1 MHTWSISDE
10 YFIDETLR
18 LAKKAMGW
26 TNPNPMVG
34 ALIVKDGQIIAKAYH
49 KRVGFP
55 HAEIE
60 ALTAAKTSVK
70 GATLYVNL
78 EPCTHYGR
86 TPPCVDAIIQ
96 AGIKCVVCSIL
107 DPNPK
112 VHGRGIAKLK
122 QARITVSV
130 GLREKESRALNE
142 KFFTFHEKERP
153 FVAIKFA
160 ASLDGK
166 IATYTGDSKWITNE
180 KARLFARKLRG
191 EYQAILVGINTV
203 MRDNPHLGVRSPG
216 KKEPVR
222 IILDSNLQIPLN
234 SQVLRD
240 NNVLIAT
247 TAHASKDKKELLTR
261 RGIPIITF
269 ESKNIPRKEL
279 LLSLRSREIISIL
292 VEGGG
297 KILGSFVGGKIIDK
311 VYAFYAP
318 ILIGGEK
325 AVTIQG
331 RGINKIKNA
340 LFLNRITIK
349 RFQNDFLVI
358 GSPSYPLNLPC

>member
-1 MHTWSISDE
+1 MHPASISDE

-34 ALIVKDGQIIAKAYH
+34 AVIVKNSKIIARGYH
-49 KRVGFP
+49 KKVGFP

-60 ALTAAKTSVK
+60 ALNATKRSVK

-96 AGIKCVVCSIL
+96 AGIKRVVCSTL

-112 VHGRGIAKLK
+112 VHGRGIVKLK
-122 QARITVSV
+122 QAGITVSV
-130 GLREKESRALNE
+130 GLREKESSALNE
-142 KFFTFHEKERP
+142 AFFIFHEKKRP

-166 IATYTGDSKWITNE
+166 IATRTGDSRWITNE

-203 MRDNPHLGVRSPG
+203 MRDNPHLGVRNP
-216 KKEPVR
+216 KKRDPIR

-234 SQVLRD
+234 SRVLRD

-247 TAHASKDKKELLTR
+247 TVYASKDKKELLTR
-261 RGIPIITF
+261 QGIPILTY
-269 ESKNIPRKEL
+269 ESKNIPLKEL

-297 KILGSFVGGKIIDK
+297 EILGSFVDGKIIDK

-318 ILIGGEK
+318 ILIGGGK

-340 LFLNRITIK
+340 LYLKRITIK
-349 RFQNDFLVI
+349 HFQDNFLVI
-358 GSPSYPLNLPC
+358 GSPS

>member
-1 MHTWSISDE
+1 MRSSSISDE

-34 ALIVKDGQIIAKAYH
+34 AVIVKRGQIVACGYH
-49 KRVGFP
+49 KRVGLP

-60 ALTAAKTSVK
+60 ALNATKTSVK

-96 AGIKCVVCSIL
+96 AGIKRVVCSML
-107 DPNPK
+107 DPSPK
-112 VHGRGIAKLK
+112 VHGRGIAKLE
-122 QARITVSV
+122 QAGITVSV
-130 GLREKESRALNE
+130 GLREKESRTLNE
-142 KFFTFHEKERP
+142 AFFTFHEKERP

-191 EYQAILVGINTV
+191 EYQAILIGINTV
-203 MRDNPHLGVRSPG
+203 MRDNPHLGVRIAG
-216 KKEPVR
+216 KKDPIR
-222 IILDSNLQIPLN
+222 ILLDSNLRIPVN

-240 NNVLIAT
+240 NNILIAT
-247 TAHASKDKKELLTR
+247 TARASKDKKELLTG
-261 RGIPIITF
+261 RGIPILTF
-269 ESKNIPRKEL
+269 ESKNIPLKEL
-279 LLSLRSREIISIL
+279 LLWLRSREIISIL

-297 KILGSFVGGKIIDK
+297 KILGSFVDAGLVDK

-318 ILIGGEK
+318 VLIGGAK

-331 RGINKIKNA
+331 SGINKINNA
-340 LFLNRITIK
+340 LSLKKFVIK
-349 RFQNDFLVI
+349 RFQDNFLVI
-358 GSPSYPLNLPC
+358 GSPS

>member
-1 MHTWSISDE
+1 MRTSSISDE
-10 YFIDETLR
+10 YFIDEALK

-34 ALIVKDGQIIAKAYH
+34 AVIVKKGQIVACGYH
-49 KRVGFP
+49 KRVGLP

-60 ALTAAKTSVK
+60 ALNAAKTSVR

-78 EPCTHYGR
+78 EPCVHYGR
-86 TPPCVDAIIQ
+86 TPPCVDVIIK
-96 AGIKCVVCSIL
+96 AGIKRVVCSMP

-122 QARITVSV
+122 EAGIIVSV
-130 GLREKESRALNE
+130 GLREKRSRTLNE
-142 KFFTFHEKERP
+142 AYFIFHEKKRP

-180 KARLFARKLRG
+180 NARLFARKLRG

-203 MRDNPHLGVRSPG
+203 MRDNPHLGVRSAG
-216 KKEPVR
+216 KREPIR
-222 IILDSNLQIPLN
+222 IILDSNLDIPLN

-247 TAHASKDKKELLTR
+247 TTHASKNKRELLTK
-261 RGIPIITF
+261 RGIPILTF
-269 ESKNIPRKEL
+269 ENKNIPLKKL
-279 LLSLRSREIISIL
+279 LSSLRSKEIISIL

-297 KILGSFVGGKIIDK
+297 NILGSFVDEKIVDK

-325 AVTIQG
+325 AVIIQG

-340 LFLNRITIK
+340 LSLKRITTK
-349 RFQNDFLVI
+349 RFQDDFLVI
-358 GSPSYPLNLPC
+358 GSSS

>member
-1 MHTWSISDE
+1 MHTSSVFDE

-18 LAKKAMGW
+18 LAKKARGW

-34 ALIVKDGQIIAKAYH
+34 AVIVKDGQIIAKGYH

-60 ALTAAKTSVK
+60 ALNAAKTSVE

-96 AGIKCVVCSIL
+96 AGIKRVVCSTL

-122 QARITVSV
+122 QAGITVLV
-130 GLREKESRALNE
+130 GLREKESKALNE
-142 KFFTFHEKERP
+142 AFFTFYEKHRP

-191 EYQAILVGINTV
+191 EYQAILVGINTII
-203 MRDNPHLGVRSPG
+203 RDNPHLGVRNPG
-216 KKEPVR
+216 KKDPVR
-222 IILDSNLQIPLN
+222 VILDSNLRIPLN

-247 TAHASKDKKELLTR
+247 TAHASKDKKELLTKQ
-261 RGIPIITF
+261 GIPVLTF
-269 ESKNIPRKEL
+269 ESKNIPVKKL
-279 LLSLRSREIISIL
+279 LLSLRSREIISVL

-297 KILGSFVGGKIIDK
+297 KVLGNFVDEKIVDK

-325 AVTIQG
+325 AVAVG
-331 RGINKIKNA
+331 GKGINKINNA
-340 LFLNRITIK
+340 LCLKRISIK
-349 RFQNDFLVI
+349 RFQDSFLVI
-358 GSPSYPLNLPC
+358 GSPI

>member
-1 MHTWSISDE
+1 MHFFSISDE
-10 YFIDETLR
+10 YFIDETLK

-26 TNPNPMVG
+26 TNPNPLVG
-34 ALIVKDGQIIAKAYH
+34 AVIVKNGQIVARGCH
-49 KRVGFP
+49 KRVGLP

-60 ALTAAKTSVK
+60 ALNAAKTNVK

-78 EPCTHYGR
+78 EPCTHYGK
-86 TPPCVDAIIQ
+86 TPPCVEAIIQ
-96 AGIKCVVCSIL
+96 AGIERVVCSTL

-112 VHGRGIAKLK
+112 VHGHGIAKLK
-122 QARITVSV
+122 QAGITVLV

-142 KFFTFHEKERP
+142 QFFAFHEKRRP

-166 IATYTGDSKWITNE
+166 MATSTGDSKWITNE
-180 KARLFARKLRG
+180 QARLFARKLRG

-234 SQVLRD
+234 SRVLRD
-240 NNVLIAT
+240 NNVFIAT
-247 TAHASKDKKELLTR
+247 TVHASKDKKELLTK
-261 RGIPIITF
+261 RGIQILTF
-269 ESKNIPRKEL
+269 KNKNIPLKKL
-279 LLSLRSREIISIL
+279 LFSLRNKEIISIL

-297 KILGSFVGGKIIDK
+297 NILGSFVDEKIIDK

-331 RGINKIKNA
+331 RGINKVKNA
-340 LFLNRITIK
+340 LFLKRIAIR
-349 RFQNDFLVI
+349 RFQDNFLVI
-358 GSPSYPLNLPC
+358 GSRT

>member
-1 MHTWSISDE
+1 MHPTSISDE
-10 YFIDETLR
+10 YFIDETLK
-18 LAKKAMGW
+18 LAKKAKGW

-34 ALIVKDGQIIAKAYH
+34 AVIVKKGQIVARGYH
-49 KRVGFP
+49 KRVGLP

-60 ALTAAKTSVK
+60 ALNAAKTSVQ

-96 AGIKCVVCSIL
+96 SGIKRVVCSMP

-122 QARITVSV
+122 EAGITVSV
-130 GLREKESRALNE
+130 GFREKESRTLNE
-142 KFFTFHEKERP
+142 AFFTFHEKKRP

-166 IATYTGDSKWITNE
+166 IATYTGDSKWITN
-180 KARLFARKLRG
+180 KNARLFARKLRG

-203 MRDNPHLGVRSPG
+203 MRDNPHLGVRGVG
-216 KKEPVR
+216 KREPVR
-222 IILDSNLQIPLN
+222 IILDSNLDIPLN

-247 TAHASKDKKELLTR
+247 TVHVSKDKRELLTK
-261 RGIPIITF
+261 RGIPILTF
-269 ESKNIPRKEL
+269 ENKNIPLKEL
-279 LLSLRSREIISIL
+279 LFSLRSKEIISIL

-297 KILGSFVGGKIIDK
+297 NILGSFVDEKIIDK

-318 ILIGGEK
+318 ILIGGGK

-340 LFLNRITIK
+340 LYFKRIATK
-349 RFQNDFLVI
+349 RFQDNFLII
-358 GSPSYPLNLPC
+358 GSPS

>member
-1 MHTWSISDE
+1 MRPPSISDE

-34 ALIVKDGQIIAKAYH
+34 AVIVKRGQIIAKGYH

-60 ALTAAKTSVK
+60 ALNAAKTSVE

-96 AGIKCVVCSIL
+96 AGIKRVVCSVL

-112 VHGRGIAKLK
+112 VHGRGAAKLK
-122 QARITVSV
+122 QAGIAVSV
-130 GLREKESRALNE
+130 GLKEKESRALNE
-142 KFFTFHEKERP
+142 TFFTFHEKGRP

-166 IATYTGDSKWITNE
+166 IATKTGDSKWITNE
-180 KARLFARKLRG
+180 KARLFARKLRRK
-191 EYQAILVGINTV
+191 YQAILVGINTII
-203 MRDNPHLGVRSPG
+203 RDNPHLGVRSPD
-216 KKEPVR
+216 KKDPVR
-222 IILDSNLQIPLN
+222 VILDSNLRIPLN
-234 SQVLRD
+234 SRVLRD

-247 TAHASKDKKELLTR
+247 TAHASKNKKELLTR
-261 RGIPIITF
+261 RGISILTF
-269 ESKNIPRKEL
+269 ESKNIPVKEL
-279 LLSLRSREIISIL
+279 LLSLRSREIISVL

-297 KILGSFVGGKIIDK
+297 KVLGNFVDEKIVDK
-311 VYAFYAP
+311 VYASYAP

-325 AVTIQG
+325 AVTVG
-331 RGINKIKNA
+331 GKGINKINNA
-340 LFLNRITIK
+340 LCLKRISIK
-349 RFQNDFLVI
+349 CFQDNFFVI
-358 GSPSYPLNLPC
+358 GSPI

>member
-1 MHTWSISDE
+1 MHSSSISDE
-10 YFIDETLR
+10 YFIDETLK

-34 ALIVKDGQIIAKAYH
+34 AVIVKKGQIVARGYH
-49 KRVGFP
+49 KRVGLP

-60 ALTAAKTSVK
+60 ALNLAKTSVK

-86 TPPCVDAIIQ
+86 TPPCVDVIIQ
-96 AGIKCVVCSIL
+96 SGIKRVVCSMP

-122 QARITVSV
+122 EAGITVSM
-130 GLREKESRALNE
+130 GFREKESRTLNE
-142 KFFTFHEKERP
+142 AFFTFHKKNRP

-180 KARLFARKLRG
+180 HARLFARKLRG

-203 MRDNPHLGVRSPG
+203 MCDNPHLGVRSAG
-216 KKEPVR
+216 KREPIR
-222 IILDSNLQIPLN
+222 IILDSNLDIPLN

-247 TAHASKDKKELLTR
+247 TVHASKDKRELLTR
-261 RGIPIITF
+261 RGIPILTF
-269 ESKNIPRKEL
+269 KNKNIPLKEL
-279 LLSLRSREIISIL
+279 LFSLRSKEIISIL

-297 KILGSFVGGKIIDK
+297 NILGSFVDEKIIDK

-318 ILIGGEK
+318 ILIGGGK

-340 LFLNRITIK
+340 LYFKRIATK
-349 RFQNDFLVI
+349 RFQDDFLII
-358 GSPSYPLNLPC
+358 GSPS

>member
-1 MHTWSISDE
+1 MHPPFIFDE
-10 YFIDETLR
+10 YFIDEALR

-26 TNPNPMVG
+26 TNPNPLVG
-34 ALIVKDGQIIAKAYH
+34 AVIVKNGKIIAKGYH
-49 KRVGFP
+49 KRVGLP

-60 ALTAAKTSVK
+60 ALNAAKTSVK

-78 EPCTHYGR
+78 EPCAHYGR

-96 AGIKCVVCSIL
+96 AGIKRLVCSTL

-122 QARITVSV
+122 QAGITVSV
-130 GLREKESRALNE
+130 GLREEESRALNE
-142 KFFTFHEKERP
+142 TFFTFHEKQRP

-191 EYQAILVGINTV
+191 EYQAILVGINTI
-203 MRDNPHLGVRSPG
+203 MRDNPHLGVRNSARRDPI
-216 KKEPVR
+216 R

-234 SQVLRD
+234 SRVLRD

-247 TAHASKDKKELLTR
+247 TAHASKDKRELLTR

-269 ESKNIPRKEL
+269 ENKNIPLKEL
-279 LLSLRSREIISIL
+279 LLSLRSREIISVL

-297 KILGSFVGGKIIDK
+297 KILGSFVDGKIIDK

-318 ILIGGEK
+318 ILIGGGK

-331 RGINKIKNA
+331 SGINKIKNA
-340 LFLNRITIK
+340 LNLKRIAIK
-349 RFQNDFLVI
+349 RFQDDFLVI
-358 GSPSYPLNLPC
+358 GSPC